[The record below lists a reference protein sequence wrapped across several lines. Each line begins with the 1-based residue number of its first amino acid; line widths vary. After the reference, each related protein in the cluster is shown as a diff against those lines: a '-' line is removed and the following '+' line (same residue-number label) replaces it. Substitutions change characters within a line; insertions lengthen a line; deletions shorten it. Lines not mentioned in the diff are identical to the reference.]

1 MRKRRLKIIMWVFYV
16 IFFLGNACVL
26 ITFRVLAYWFKESF
40 NEWRHFLNIL
50 FCFRFIVRIVLDT
63 YIIYNFITSYFFLV
77 KMKKETQ
84 VILTTFNKRVIAAT
98 MAMLAIFIVMVYMR
112 SISSSLLNISFF
124 NFSED
129 DKNILRIFT
138 QVVVWALEFILFT
151 ALVYLFHYQ
160 GRS

>member
-1 MRKRRLKIIMWVFYV
+1 MWVFYV

-26 ITFRVLAYWFKESF
+26 ITYRILAYWFEERF
-40 NEWRHFLNIL
+40 NEWRKYLDIM
-50 FCFRFIVRIVLDT
+50 FCFRFIVRFVLDT
-63 YIIYNFITSYFFLV
+63 YIICNFITSYFFLV
-77 KMKKETQ
+77 KMKKKTQ
-84 VILTTFNKRVIAAT
+84 VTLTKFNKRVIAGT

-112 SISSSLLNISFF
+112 NICSALLNISFL
-124 NFSED
+124 NFSDD

-138 QVVVWALEFILFT
+138 QVVVWALEFILFA